1 MASAVNL
8 NMQLFSDPRL
18 LSNGSMTI
26 VRWEFMRGSKRI
38 SCQVDQVP
46 SAGTSAAFAVSLVP
60 FWTSDRGKREPFEGL
75 PAALCHHAALASA
88 LRATGWTLVE
98 YTT

>member
-1 MASAVNL
+1 
-8 NMQLFSDPRL
+8 MQLFPDPT
-18 LSNGSMTI
+18 LSTSGPTTVI
-26 VRWEFMRGSKRI
+26 RWEFMRGSKRI
-38 SCQVDQVP
+38 CCQVDQV
-46 SAGTSAAFAVSLVP
+46 AGAGPLAAFAVSLVP
-60 FWTSDRGKREPFEGL
+60 SWTSDRGKREPFNGL

>member
-1 MASAVNL
+1 
-8 NMQLFSDPRL
+8 MQLFADPTQL
-18 LSNGSMTI
+18 TSGPTTVI
-26 VRWEFMRGSKRI
+26 RWEFTRGSKRI

-46 SAGTSAAFAVSLVP
+46 GAGPLATFAVTLVP
-60 FWTSDRGKREPFEGL
+60 MWTSDRGKREPFAAL

>member
-1 MASAVNL
+1 MFSASSA
-8 NMQLFSDPRL
+8 NMPLFISTSSSCGP
-18 LSNGSMTI
+18 NTVI
-26 VRWEFMRGSKRI
+26 RWEFMRGSKRI

-46 SAGTSAAFAVSLVP
+46 SRQSAAAFAVTLVP
-60 FWTSDRGKREPFEGL
+60 SWTSERPKREPFNAL
-75 PAALCHHAALASA
+75 PAALCHHAAVASA

>member
-1 MASAVNL
+1 
-8 NMQLFSDPRL
+8 MQLFTDPKH
-18 LSNGSMTI
+18 SQSGPSTV

-46 SAGTSAAFAVSLVP
+46 SAGPAAAFAVTLVP
-60 FWTSDRGKREPFEGL
+60 SWSSDRGKREPFQAL